1 MIIHHRLLV
10 SKKLVFK
17 TFKVASGFLSSRNK
31 ISLLSVVDQ
40 DLLIAYFVCR
50 SIRSLSLEGCS
61 LLTTEGLESVVLSWT
76 EIDRLKVI
84 SCNNVKDSE
93 ITPELATLFSDLK
106 ELKWRPDSRSLLSA
120 SLTGTGIREKGGKSL
135 SSK

>member
-1 MIIHHRLLV
+1 MMIIHQRLLV
-10 SKKLVFK
+10 SKKLVFQLK
-17 TFKVASGFLSSRNK
+17 LHQGLSGRNR
-31 ISLLSVVDQ
+31 ISVVSVADQ

-61 LLTTEGLESVVLSWT
+61 LLTTEGLESVVLSWI

-84 SCNNVKDSE
+84 SCSNVKDSE

-120 SLTGTGIREKGGKSL
+120 SLTGTGVGEKGGKSL